1 MSGTRSLRWQGREVG
16 ILPASLHRCAAAFA
30 LGLLSTAAIVILS
43 RRLAGSLVN
52 PLPPGALLAAAILAT
67 AAAAAVRIGWLQQA
81 SASSRLDW
89 AVMVWTSLTTLA
101 LIAGLYLPSTPS
113 PWIVLAATVLAAEE
127 TWAWLPKRKRGRESF
142 SPVKPHSAPLLQKKN
157 SSDPFYVRVDAAHPT
172 TRRPA
177 SQTEAAYGATSAIE
191 TVETIPPAEVLQQ
204 LTRSQ
209 AADGTEELFG
219 WIRLPFAVGQRTG
232 CIHVAFCPPL
242 CVTPEVTVEQIEG
255 PDARIKTAQLLPY
268 GARFDLKLA
277 AAAEASTT
285 VVLQFLARAPR
296 KG

>member
-1 MSGTRSLRWQGREVG
+1 
-16 ILPASLHRCAAAFA
+16 
-30 LGLLSTAAIVILS
+30 
-43 RRLAGSLVN
+43 
-52 PLPPGALLAAAILAT
+52 
-67 AAAAAVRIGWLQQA
+67 
-81 SASSRLDW
+81 
-89 AVMVWTSLTTLA
+89 
-101 LIAGLYLPSTPS
+101 
-113 PWIVLAATVLAAEE
+113 
-127 TWAWLPKRKRGRESF
+127 
-142 SPVKPHSAPLLQKKN
+142 
-157 SSDPFYVRVDAAHPT
+157 VDAAHPT
-172 TRRPA
+172 TPRHA
-177 SQTEAAYGATSAIE
+177 SQSEAACGTTSAIE
-191 TVETIPPAEVLQQ
+191 AFETIPPAEVLQQ

-277 AAAEASTT
+277 AAAESSTT
-285 VVLQFLARAPR
+285 VVLQFLARTPR